1 MKSWPSHALFVVI
14 GSDFD
19 RNTVLLQPTEKP
31 SARRLFAHQPPIT
44 DAELLDFGF
53 TQADLL

>member
-1 MKSWPSHALFVVI
+1 VLFVVI

-19 RNTVLLQPTEKP
+19 RHTVLLQPVDKP
-31 SARRLFAHQPPIT
+31 SARNLFARQGGAIT

-53 TQADLL
+53 THADLF